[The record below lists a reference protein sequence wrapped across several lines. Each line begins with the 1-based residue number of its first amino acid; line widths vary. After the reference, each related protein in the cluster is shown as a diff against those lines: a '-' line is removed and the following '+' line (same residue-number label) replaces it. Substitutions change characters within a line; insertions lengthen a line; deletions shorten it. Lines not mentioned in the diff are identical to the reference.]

1 MQKVRS
7 SNLKQD
13 TRTPGDGPR
22 GGYSYHPTGSPA
34 ISYPAARYCPPHRS
48 RHAARYRAVLCAQP
62 LHRRPP
68 PLRRIG
74 PGAGK
79 YRIVAARSR
88 RARRARGWGI
98 LVFAPDAP
106 LNFTNAER
114 ICGKIKS
121 AIAAK
126 RPPVKLLVIEANGI
140 IDIDYTGSQILRRA
154 IAELRAMNIIVA
166 LARLSDERAQ
176 AQANRSGLIEAIGPD
191 RVFLSRRLCA
201 SWVRA
206 PWAPRSMI
214 ARRALATRCW
224 SRFGQLREMAPG
236 RRAVTARSPS

>member
-79 YRIVAARSR
+79 YRIVAGPGGQGEHEAGVFWSSHLTRRSTSPTPSASVARSSPPSPLSVHPSNCWSSKLT
-88 RARRARGWGI
+88 ASSTSTIRGH
-98 LVFAPDAP
+98 
-106 LNFTNAER
+106 
-114 ICGKIKS
+114 KS
-121 AIAAK
+121 CDGPSPNSGP
-126 RPPVKLLVIEANGI
+126 RTSSSRLLGCRMR
-140 IDIDYTGSQILRRA
+140 G
-154 IAELRAMNIIVA
+154 
-166 LARLSDERAQ
+166 
-176 AQANRSGLIEAIGPD
+176 
-191 RVFLSRRLCA
+191 RRLK
-201 SWVRA
+201 
-206 PWAPRSMI
+206 P
-214 ARRALATRCW
+214 
-224 SRFGQLREMAPG
+224 
-236 RRAVTARSPS
+236 TARA